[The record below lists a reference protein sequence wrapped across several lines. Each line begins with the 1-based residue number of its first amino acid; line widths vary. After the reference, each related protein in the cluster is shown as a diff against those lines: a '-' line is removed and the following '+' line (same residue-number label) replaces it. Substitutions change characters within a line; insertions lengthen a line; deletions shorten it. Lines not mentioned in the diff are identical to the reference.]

1 MRSTR
6 RRAPDGSSSRR
17 AVRLDELMGR
27 ACGAA
32 GLHGMTVSLQVHYHR
47 PVPVGTA
54 LRLFARA
61 TGTDGRKIFVHGSI
75 DTEPDRSGPAAPAVT
90 ADGVFVSPAPDR
102 LRPLFPHLGD
112 TP

>member
-1 MRSTR
+1 
-6 RRAPDGSSSRR
+6 
-17 AVRLDELMGR
+17 MGR